1 MGTTLQEKFEA
12 RIETVIGI
20 AENRFAR
27 LNGEARDESISNTLA
42 LSWKYYLRLAA
53 QGKHDDDRAFKAMVH
68 WATRHTRQGRMPQ
81 SRGKSKDALDYR
93 NRGRVRFDS
102 AFSLD
107 SFIGE
112 RTPIP
117 EVVAYRIDVPAFL
130 ATLSEKSRAI
140 ALDLALGLT
149 TREVAQRHGV
159 TSGAISQHRTRLKNL
174 YDEFQRE
181 P

>member
-12 RIETVIGI
+12 RIDTAIGI
-20 AENRFAR
+20 AEHCFHG
-27 LNGEARDESISNTLA
+27 LPGEARDEAISNTLA

-53 QGKHDDDRAFKAMVH
+53 LGKEEDDRAFNSMVH

-93 NRGRVRFDS
+93 NRGRARFDS
-102 AFSLD
+102 AFTLD
-107 SFIGE
+107 GFVDE

-117 EVVAYRIDVPAFL
+117 DAVAYRIDVPAFL
-130 ATLSEKSRAI
+130 ATLSEKNQ
-140 ALDLALGLT
+140 ALAYELAQGMT
-149 TREVAQRHGV
+149 TDEVAKRHGV
-159 TSGAISQHRTRLKNL
+159 TPGAISQFRTRFKTWF
-174 YDEFQRE
+174 EKFQGE